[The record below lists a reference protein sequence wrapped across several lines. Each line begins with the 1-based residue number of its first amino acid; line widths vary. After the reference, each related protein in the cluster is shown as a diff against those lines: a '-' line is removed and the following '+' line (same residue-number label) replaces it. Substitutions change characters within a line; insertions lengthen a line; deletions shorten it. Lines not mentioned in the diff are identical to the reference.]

1 MKIKNSTL
9 LITGGASGIGKLLA
23 KTALNKGAKA
33 VVIWDINQANI
44 DTTVAELKQ
53 SGSVYGFKVDVSDNT
68 EVLNIY
74 NQTKENSGQIDIL
87 INCAGIITSNKRFDM
102 LSTEEIVRTM
112 NINAIAPMFVA
123 RAILPDMIKRSKG
136 HICNITSAAGM
147 ISDPYMSAYGASKWA
162 ATGWS
167 DSLRIEMKKMKKGI
181 NVTTIAPY
189 YISTGMFQGV
199 KSPLIPILK
208 PEYVTKR
215 IIRAIERNTGFR
227 GIPFGM
233 HFIRFWQFVLP
244 TAIFDAF
251 FGEVVG
257 LYHAMD
263 NFTGRK

>member
-23 KTALNKGAKA
+23 KTALIKGAKA
-33 VVIWDINQANI
+33 VVIWDINQTNI
-44 DTTVAELKQ
+44 DTTVAELTQ

-68 EVLNIY
+68 EVLNTY
-74 NQTKENSGQIDIL
+74 NQTKETCGQIDIL

-102 LSTEEIVRTM
+102 LSIEEIVRTM
-112 NINAIAPMFVA
+112 NINALAPMFVA
-123 RAILPDMIKRSKG
+123 RAIIPDMIKRSKG

-181 NVTTIAPY
+181 NVTTITPY

-199 KSPLIPILK
+199 KSPFIPILK

-227 GIPFGM
+227 GIPFGI
-233 HFIRFWQFVLP
+233 HFIRFWQFILP